1 MVIVGVVQREPLANP
16 LEPEHEVQLAN
27 ELRDA
32 GSRVTCAAVAG
43 VDGEQPRSGAS
54 SGHGPAG
61 TS

>member
-27 ELRDA
+27 EPGAA
-32 GSRVTCAAVAG
+32 GGRLTGAAVADD
-43 VDGEQPRSGAS
+43 DGEQPRSGAS
-54 SGHGPAG
+54 SGRGSAG